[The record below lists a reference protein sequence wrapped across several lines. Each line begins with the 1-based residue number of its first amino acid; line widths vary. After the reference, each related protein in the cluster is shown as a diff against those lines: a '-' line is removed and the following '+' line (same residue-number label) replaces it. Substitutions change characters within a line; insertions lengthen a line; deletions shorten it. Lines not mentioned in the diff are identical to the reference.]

1 MALFKAQKWRGV
13 RKKTSIGD
21 RWIKT
26 SSMNKSKKASR
37 KKYRGQGK

>member
-1 MALFKAQKWRGV
+1 MSLFKATKWRGT
-13 RKKTSIGD
+13 RKKTSQGH

-26 SSMNKSKKASR
+26 SSMNKSKKKSF